1 MLRSGLAVTYR
12 LLAAAYVLVL
22 ISGVV
27 GWVAE
32 PRAGLQVE
40 PNSDGELVVQRVY
53 PGGAAWEAG
62 VELGDILVEIDG
74 TPVDYALWTKQGDR
88 ATEFIVRRPSTT
100 ALLRGTTN
108 EPGQYGLLLVAS
120 FILIASV
127 FALSSVAIFSRTS
140 RPLEILLLALF
151 LIVVAIAFAVAP
163 AVGQWNPL
171 AQATSNLMVPWA
183 AALMFGF
190 FSVFPAPIWR
200 RHKVLL
206 ALPISVF
213 ASAIL
218 LNVAYIVSVVFF
230 PAVFEAFSNAWF
242 LHISIGLTGSLFL
255 IGTSYWAEQSPV
267 RREQLR
273 VVVLGIMFAV
283 TPFLLLSVLP
293 RVVGVSF
300 IVRPEL
306 TVLGTVLIPL
316 SFVYAI
322 LRHHLMGIRHLVHR
336 GVTYV
341 ATSIGVLVAFGS
353 LLIIVRLLAGDEAAS
368 NSMLQVILLALLF
381 LGIPAV
387 SGTRRLTF
395 ATVDLLLY
403 RDSTDYAKTIRNVS
417 LKAAST
423 ESFSELAEFALEA
436 LVKEFDLVF
445 AAMVRFEVAG
455 NQVIASTGDFPD
467 QLVPELSRMQRES
480 KGQIQ
485 APMEFTSQGTGETL
499 ILAALPD
506 EETARRVMCFG
517 PKVSEAPMSQQELST
532 IQSIAAHMG
541 TIAEKLALLDHLKE
555 STISLR
561 NLNRRLLSAQEE
573 ERRRIAEYLH
583 GEPLQVATYLAWQ
596 AELQNLPE
604 DLKSLLSSL
613 ADELR
618 GFTALLRPSVLEDLG
633 IVAAIEGLKNELTSK
648 EGFEVEL
655 SFSELTHETRFDSE
669 VELALYR
676 ICQEALRNAVKHA
689 KTKCASVHLEAHD
702 GGLVLTVADE
712 GVGMDYPALNGNGVH
727 LGIVSMQERTEQ
739 FGGTL
744 KIMSS
749 KFMSSG
755 QSQGTTIVV
764 TLPATSLEREVQRE
778 KSGTR

>member
-1 MLRSGLAVTYR
+1 MLRSGLTGTYQ
-12 LLAAAYVLVL
+12 LLAAVYVLALVG
-22 ISGVV
+22 GVV
-27 GWVAE
+27 GWIAE
-32 PRAGLQVE
+32 PRAGLQAGL
-40 PNSDGELVVQRVY
+40 NSDGELAVQRLY

-62 VELGDILVEIDG
+62 VELGDVLVEIDG
-74 TPVDYALWTKQGDR
+74 ASVDYALWAKQGDR
-88 ATEFIVRRPSTT
+88 ATEFVVRRPLTNE
-100 ALLRGTTN
+100 LLRGTTN

-127 FALSSVAIFSRTS
+127 FALSSVVIFSRAG

-151 LIVVAIAFAVAP
+151 LIMVAIAFAAAP

-171 AQATSNLMVPWA
+171 AQATSNLTIPWA
-183 AALMFGF
+183 VALMFGF

-200 RHKVLL
+200 RYRALL
-206 ALPISVF
+206 ALPILV
-213 ASAIL
+213 IVGTVL
-218 LNVAYIVSVVFF
+218 LNVSYIVSVIFLPV
-230 PAVFEAFSNAWF
+230 VFEVFSIALF
-242 LHISIGLTGSLFL
+242 LHLSMGLTGSLLL
-255 IGTSYWAEQSPV
+255 IGTSYWVERSPV

-273 VVVLGIMFAV
+273 IVVMGMALAV
-283 TPFLLLSVLP
+283 TPFLFLSLLP

-322 LRHHLMGIRHLVHR
+322 LRHHLMGIRRLVHR
-336 GVTYV
+336 GVTYI
-341 ATSIGVLVAFGS
+341 AISTGVLVSFGS
-353 LLIIVRLLAGDEAAS
+353 LLIVVRLLAGDEVAS
-368 NSMLQVILLALLF
+368 NSMLQTILLALLL
-381 LGIPAV
+381 LGIPAI

-403 RDSTDYAKTIRNVS
+403 RDSTDYAETIRNVS

-423 ESFSELAEFALEA
+423 ESFPELAVFVLEA
-436 LVKEFDLVF
+436 LAKEFDLVF
-445 AAMVRFEVAG
+445 AAIVRLDVAG
-455 NQVIASTGDFPD
+455 NQVVASTGNFPSH
-467 QLVPELSRMQRES
+467 LVLELSNVQKEWND
-480 KGQIQ
+480 QIE
-485 APMEFTSQGTGETL
+485 APMKFKSKTTGETL
-499 ILAALPD
+499 ILAALP
-506 EETARRVMCFG
+506 EEGTAYRVMCFG
-517 PKVSEAPMSQQELST
+517 PKMSEAPMSKQELNT

-633 IVAAIEGLKNELTSK
+633 IVAAIEGLKNEFNSR
-648 EGFEVEL
+648 EGFVVEL
-655 SFSELTHETRFDSE
+655 SFSGLAHESRFDSE

-689 KTKCASVHLEAHD
+689 NTTSASVHLEAHND
-702 GGLVLTVADE
+702 ALILTVADE
-712 GVGMDYPALNGNGVH
+712 GVGMNYPAPNGNGVH

-739 FGGTL
+739 LGGTL

-749 KFMSSG
+749 V
-755 QSQGTTIVV
+755 QSQGTTVVV
-764 TLPATSLEREVQRE
+764 TLPAASLKREVQRE
-778 KSGTR
+778 KSELR